1 MQHYGIPT
9 RLLDFSL
16 NPLIALYFAVT
27 DNQDK
32 DGKVILAIVNE
43 NRIEYENSAKMQAL
57 ACLSYTDKISV
68 NIIKEYCENNKDE
81 YADVTQMK
89 FAGSDKS
96 DFKNHVISNYL
107 ETLKNNNILLKFKWK
122 NLLVP
127 FMLLANK
134 SFDRMINQD
143 GAFVVFGFYKK
154 LLASN
159 KNFKIKDIII
169 SAENKKTILRQ
180 LRLIG
185 IKDSAVYPSLESKL
199 RDMIGKKANWVD
211 YVTT

>member
-1 MQHYGIPT
+1 MQHHGIPT

-32 DGKVILAIVNE
+32 DGKVIIAIVNE
-43 NRIEYENSAKMQAL
+43 NRIEYENSTKMQAL

-81 YADVTQMK
+81 YAD
-89 FAGSDKS
+89 
-96 DFKNHVISNYL
+96 
-107 ETLKNNNILLKFKWK
+107 LKFKWK
-122 NLLVP
+122 NLLLH

>member
-32 DGKVILAIVNE
+32 DGKVILVIVNE
-43 NRIEYENSAKMQAL
+43 NRIEYENSTKMQAL

-81 YADVTQMK
+81 YAD
-89 FAGSDKS
+89 
-96 DFKNHVISNYL
+96 
-107 ETLKNNNILLKFKWK
+107 LKFKWK
-122 NLLVP
+122 NLLLP

-134 SFDRMINQD
+134 SFDRMIN
-143 GAFVVFGFYKK
+143 
-154 LLASN
+154 
-159 KNFKIKDIII
+159 
-169 SAENKKTILRQ
+169 
-180 LRLIG
+180 
-185 IKDSAVYPSLESKL
+185 
-199 RDMIGKKANWVD
+199 
-211 YVTT
+211 